1 MDVSL
6 IFIICVFVA
15 ALVVAII
22 DYVMIKRWYDEEIEK
37 IEKLEKQ
44 LDYLEFR
51 NSINTDNDESIAE
64 GDDED
69 GDDDN

>member
-37 IEKLEKQ
+37 LEKL

-51 NSINTDNDESIAE
+51 NSINTDNDESMTE
-64 GDDED
+64 GDDSD

>member
-1 MDVSL
+1 MNILELL
-6 IFIICVFVA
+6 ILIVCC
-15 ALVVAII
+15 AII
-22 DYVMIKRWYDEEIEK
+22 FLFFIFNEIHTVK
-37 IEKLEKQ
+37 QIRDNIIKLEKQ

-64 GDDED
+64 GDDSY